1 MLLSRSWTKS
11 LTRHPSRIGSGLAL
25 HQAGT
30 RPSQELRLTTLALL
44 RGWNR
49 TWQVATNVRYFHTS
63 DHRHRS
69 WRTTRAS
76 QPAPLSWMRDFFVHQ
91 LISREGCPMET
102 CSLLV
107 WLIVWL
113 KEAQSLA
120 SAGTK
125 QSSSG
130 LACWDEPDKA
140 R

>member
-1 MLLSRSWTKS
+1 MLLSRSWMKS
-11 LTRHPSRIGSGLAL
+11 LTRHPSRVGSGLAL
-25 HQAGT
+25 RQAGI
-30 RPSQELRLTTLALL
+30 RPSQVTSTTLALL
-44 RGWNR
+44 RERNR
-49 TWQVATNVRYFHTS
+49 TWQVAADVRYFHTS

-76 QPAPLSWMRDFFVHQ
+76 QPAPLSWMRDFFDHR

-125 QSSSG
+125 QHRWAWRVG
-130 LACWDEPDKA
+130 PNPNKI